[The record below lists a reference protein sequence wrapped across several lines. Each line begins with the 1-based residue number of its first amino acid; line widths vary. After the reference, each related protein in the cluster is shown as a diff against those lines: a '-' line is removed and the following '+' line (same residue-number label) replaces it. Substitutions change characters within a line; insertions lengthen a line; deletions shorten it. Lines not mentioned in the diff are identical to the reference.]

1 MMVNTSEAAKEKTKI
16 LFRQLNLKTVHFP
29 IEVNG
34 NATELEDASF
44 V

>member
-1 MMVNTSEAAKEKTKI
+1 MMVNTSEAAKEKAKI
-16 LFRQLNLKTVHFP
+16 LFQLNLKTVHFP

>member
-1 MMVNTSEAAKEKTKI
+1 MMVNTSEAAKEKAKI
-16 LFRQLNLKTVHFP
+16 LFRQLNLKTENFP